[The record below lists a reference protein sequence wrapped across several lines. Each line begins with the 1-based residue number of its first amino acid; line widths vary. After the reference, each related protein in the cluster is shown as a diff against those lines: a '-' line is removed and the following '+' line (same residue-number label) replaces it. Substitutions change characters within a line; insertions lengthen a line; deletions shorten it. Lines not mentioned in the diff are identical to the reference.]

1 MKLINTSETKSW
13 VPGGHA
19 GSLSREVVTAAQ
31 GATQVSVH
39 TTTLAPGGSSELERH
54 PHSEQIF
61 VVLSGE
67 LTFVDDRGI
76 ELVAGPGMAIF
87 IPIDHPHASAN
98 KGDEAV
104 EVTVITAPPV

>member
-1 MKLINTSETKSW
+1 MKLINTLETKSW

-19 GSLSREVVTAAQ
+19 GSLSREVVT
-31 GATQVSVH
+31 ATQVSVH

-67 LTFVDDRGI
+67 LTFVDNRGT
-76 ELVAGPGMAIF
+76 ELVAGPGMAIVV
-87 IPIDHPHASAN
+87 PIDHPHASAN

-104 EVTVITAPPV
+104 EVMVITAPPV

>member
-1 MKLINTSETKSW
+1 MKLINPLETRSW

-19 GSLSREVVTAAQ
+19 GSLSRELATAAQ

-61 VVLSGE
+61 VVRSGV
-67 LTFVDDRGI
+67 LTFTDHEGT

-98 KGDEAV
+98 RGDEAV
-104 EVTVITAPPV
+104 EVIVITAPPA